1 MRFFDLH
8 CDTLYKMTTENK
20 DIYKNDFNV
29 DIERSLKY
37 CPYVGCFAVW
47 IPDEIRGD
55 EAFDFFN
62 RAVLKLSN
70 QEKLYKKYFKICKSF
85 KDIDNLNLEKR
96 QGIVLT
102 VEGGGVIGG
111 KIENLKKL
119 YDAGVKIMTLTWNG
133 RCEIGSGANF
143 DEGLTDFGY
152 EVVKEVEKIGII
164 IDISHASEKLF
175 YDVSKVATK
184 PFIATHSNSKVMCN
198 HRRNLTDEQFR
209 TIKSVGG
216 LVGITFCSYFLSDK
230 DKVDF
235 DQLEKHIEH
244 FLELGGE
251 DFLALGSD
259 FDGAELPYDI
269 SGIESIENIYEYFLK
284 RNYGEV
290 LLDKIFF
297 KNAYNFMKINM
308 R

>member
-8 CDTLYKMTTENK
+8 CDTLYKMTLENK

-29 DIERSLKY
+29 DIERSFKY
-37 CPYVGCFAVW
+37 SPYIGCFAVW

-62 RAVLKLSN
+62 KAALKLFN

-85 KDIDNLNLEKR
+85 EDIDILNSEKL
-96 QGIVLT
+96 QGIILT
-102 VEGGGVIGG
+102 VEGGAAIGG

-119 YDAGVKIMTLTWNG
+119 HDVGVKIMTLTWNG
-133 RCEIGSGANF
+133 KCEIGSGADFN
-143 DEGLTDFGY
+143 EGLTDFGY
-152 EVVKEVEKIGII
+152 EVVKEMEKLGII

-175 YDVSKVATK
+175 YDVSRVATK
-184 PFIATHSNSKVMCN
+184 PFIATHSNSKFVCN

-209 TIKSVGG
+209 VIRSIEG

-230 DKVDF
+230 DRVDF
-235 DQLEKHIEH
+235 YELEKHIDH
-244 FLELGGE
+244 FLALGGE
-251 DFLALGSD
+251 DFIALGSD
-259 FDGAELPYDI
+259 FDGAELPCNI
-269 SGIESIENIYEYFLK
+269 SGIESIEDIYEYFLK
-284 RNYGEV
+284 RNYSQV

-297 KNAYNFMKINM
+297 KNAYNFMKFNM